1 MIKYVAAYLGAG
13 LTFAAIDFVWLTTMT
28 NRLYKP
34 VIGPIMADK
43 PDMKAAV
50 AFYLI
55 SIAGTVFLAI
65 APALKEGNWTRAAIN
80 GAVLGFVAYAT
91 YDLTNWATLKDWPW
105 KLSLIDMAWGTL
117 VSTAS
122 AAGGKAALLLGG
134 QGVTGQLR
142 LAGGGLELPRAR
154 ATQRMTSLYG
164 SKPVLVVN
172 DNEINSVKSFF
183 QQVVSTIS
191 VCSHG
196 DIADPSCVVSSEP
209 LKVVM

>member
-28 NRLYKP
+28 DRLYRP
-34 VIGPIMADK
+34 VLGPIMADK

-91 YDLTNWATLKDWPW
+91 YDLTNQATLRGWP
-105 KLSLIDMAWGTL
+105 LTITLVDIAWGTI
-117 VSTAS
+117 AS
-122 AAGGKAALLLGG
+122 GLAA
-134 QGVTGQLR
+134 
-142 LAGGGLELPRAR
+142 
-154 ATQRMTSLYG
+154 
-164 SKPVLVVN
+164 
-172 DNEINSVKSFF
+172 
-183 QQVVSTIS
+183 TIS
-191 VCSHG
+191 YLALSRWLSG
-196 DIADPSCVVSSEP
+196 
-209 LKVVM
+209 

>member
-28 NRLYKP
+28 DRLYKP
-34 VIGPIMADK
+34 VLGPIMLDK

-91 YDLTNWATLKDWPW
+91 YDLTNQATLAVWQT
-105 KLSLIDMAWGTL
+105 KLTIIDLIWGTTL
-117 VSTAS
+117 TMVSATGGYF
-122 AAGGKAALLLGG
+122 AARWAEGRFG
-134 QGVTGQLR
+134 
-142 LAGGGLELPRAR
+142 
-154 ATQRMTSLYG
+154 
-164 SKPVLVVN
+164 
-172 DNEINSVKSFF
+172 
-183 QQVVSTIS
+183 
-191 VCSHG
+191 
-196 DIADPSCVVSSEP
+196 
-209 LKVVM
+209 

>member
-91 YDLTNWATLKDWPW
+91 YDLTNQATLSVWQT
-105 KLSLIDMAWGTL
+105 KLTVIDLMWGTVL
-117 VSTAS
+117 TTLS
-122 AAGGKAALLLGG
+122 ATGGYFAARWAEGHLG
-134 QGVTGQLR
+134 
-142 LAGGGLELPRAR
+142 
-154 ATQRMTSLYG
+154 
-164 SKPVLVVN
+164 
-172 DNEINSVKSFF
+172 
-183 QQVVSTIS
+183 
-191 VCSHG
+191 
-196 DIADPSCVVSSEP
+196 
-209 LKVVM
+209 

>member
-28 NRLYKP
+28 DRLYKP
-34 VIGPIMADK
+34 VLGPIMLDK

-91 YDLTNWATLKDWPW
+91 YDLTNQATLAVWQTRLTIID
-105 KLSLIDMAWGTL
+105 LIWGTTL
-117 VSTAS
+117 TMVSAT
-122 AAGGKAALLLGG
+122 GGYF
-134 QGVTGQLR
+134 V
-142 LAGGGLELPRAR
+142 AR
-154 ATQRMTSLYG
+154 WAEGRFG
-164 SKPVLVVN
+164 
-172 DNEINSVKSFF
+172 
-183 QQVVSTIS
+183 
-191 VCSHG
+191 
-196 DIADPSCVVSSEP
+196 
-209 LKVVM
+209 

>member
-43 PDMKAAV
+43 PDMKAVV

-91 YDLTNWATLKDWPW
+91 YDLTNQATLAVWQT
-105 KLSLIDMAWGTL
+105 KLTIIDLIWGTTL
-117 VSTAS
+117 TMLS
-122 AAGGKAALLLGG
+122 ATGGYFAARWAEGRFG
-134 QGVTGQLR
+134 
-142 LAGGGLELPRAR
+142 
-154 ATQRMTSLYG
+154 
-164 SKPVLVVN
+164 
-172 DNEINSVKSFF
+172 
-183 QQVVSTIS
+183 
-191 VCSHG
+191 
-196 DIADPSCVVSSEP
+196 
-209 LKVVM
+209 

>member
-1 MIKYVAAYLGAG
+1 MIKYAAAYLGAG

-80 GAVLGFVAYAT
+80 GAALGFVAYAT
-91 YDLTNWATLKDWPW
+91 YDLTNQATLAVWQT
-105 KLSLIDMAWGTL
+105 KLTIIDLIWGTTL
-117 VSTAS
+117 TMLS
-122 AAGGKAALLLGG
+122 ATGGYFAARWAEGRFG
-134 QGVTGQLR
+134 
-142 LAGGGLELPRAR
+142 
-154 ATQRMTSLYG
+154 
-164 SKPVLVVN
+164 
-172 DNEINSVKSFF
+172 
-183 QQVVSTIS
+183 
-191 VCSHG
+191 
-196 DIADPSCVVSSEP
+196 
-209 LKVVM
+209 